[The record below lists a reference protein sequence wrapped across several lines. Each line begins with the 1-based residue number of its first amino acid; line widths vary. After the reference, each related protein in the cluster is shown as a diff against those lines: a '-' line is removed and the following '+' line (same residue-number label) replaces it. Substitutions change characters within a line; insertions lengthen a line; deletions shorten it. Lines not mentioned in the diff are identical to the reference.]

1 MILGEK
7 YDNKSPRTH
16 LRTFK
21 ISLVIYI
28 LQFFTQNKFNADCY
42 HEKTDYFVPIIN
54 WPFSSHYPF
63 V

>member
-21 ISLVIYI
+21 ISLVICI
-28 LQFFTQNKFNADCY
+28 LQFFTQNNLMLIVTMKRR
-42 HEKTDYFVPIIN
+42 IIL
-54 WPFSSHYPF
+54 FQ
-63 V
+63 